1 MSVQYTRSNYSSSI
15 ICMLLTLCI
24 ALYLALT
31 MLVFSD
37 FFLSQVPLFR
47 FSITEQPLQWC
58 GIVLRTAPLHLCQG
72 IGSRFSWSWRYSRW
86 CRRAMEVGT
95 IRWLR
100 WETVLALDLP
110 LGPIACRNLL
120 PSGLHLGFSSRGEGQ
135 MWQLP
140 NQGEGEGYNIISIV
154 VYRRA
159 NAPPPTPAPKCTPDH
174 VYYAGLKILTFT
186 WFSGKV

>member
-1 MSVQYTRSNYSSSI
+1 
-15 ICMLLTLCI
+15 MLLTLCI

-31 MLVFSD
+31 KLVFSD

-47 FSITEQPLQWC
+47 FSIIEQPLQWC
-58 GIVLRTAPLHLCQG
+58 GTVLHTAPLHLCQV

-110 LGPIACRNLL
+110 LSPIACRNLL
-120 PSGLHLGFSSRGEGQ
+120 PSGMHLGFSSRGQ
-135 MWQLP
+135 MRQLP
-140 NQGEGEGYNIISIV
+140 SQGEGEDYYFNGCV
-154 VYRRA
+154 QEDKC
-159 NAPPPTPAPKCTPDH
+159 PPSHKCTPDR
-174 VYYAGLKILTFT
+174 VYHAGLKFLTFT